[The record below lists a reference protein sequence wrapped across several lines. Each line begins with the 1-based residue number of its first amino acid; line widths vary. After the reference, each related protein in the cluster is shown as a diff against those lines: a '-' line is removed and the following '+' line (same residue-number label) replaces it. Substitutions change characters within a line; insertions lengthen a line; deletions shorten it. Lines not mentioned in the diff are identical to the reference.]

1 MKKESVNIDVLIRSR
16 NGEKKIMQSIRT
28 KSRYP
33 SRIRK

>member
-16 NGEKKIMQSIRT
+16 NGEKKMMQSIRT
-28 KSRYP
+28 KSRHL